1 MSHLHIPMSPADFP
15 QQKLYEV
22 KPFPKWPAGCG
33 VTLLGGQVE
42 NVLPGIPN
50 QPTEDSIPLAQVEWS
65 WSPMHARVDAYELHR
80 GDEHWLLWCGGP
92 EDNASTYISN
102 WYAVTC
108 MPIGDISKEDAA
120 KFLLLAYWDSEFGD
134 ISLDRYHWINRADAL
149 SVADI
154 NSIANE
160 VWAEEDD

>member
-1 MSHLHIPMSPADFP
+1 MSRLNIPMNPADFP
-15 QQKLYEV
+15 QQKVFEV
-22 KPFPKWPAGCG
+22 KAFPKWPSGCG
-33 VTLLGGQVE
+33 VMLLGGQVE
-42 NVLPGIPN
+42 NILPGVPN
-50 QPTEDSIPLAQVEWS
+50 QPNEDSIPLAQVEWS

-80 GDEHWLLWCGGP
+80 GGEHWLLWCGGP
-92 EDNASTYISN
+92 EDNSSNCITN

-108 MPIGDISKEDAA
+108 MPIKDISQEDAA
-120 KFLLLAYWDSEFGD
+120 KFMLLAYWESEFGA

-160 VWAEEDD
+160 VWREETD

>member
-1 MSHLHIPMSPADFP
+1 
-15 QQKLYEV
+15 
-22 KPFPKWPAGCG
+22 
-33 VTLLGGQVE
+33 
-42 NVLPGIPN
+42 
-50 QPTEDSIPLAQVEWS
+50 
-65 WSPMHARVDAYELHR
+65 MHARVDAYELHR

-108 MPIGDISKEDAA
+108 MRIGDISQEDAA

-134 ISLDRYHWINRADAL
+134 MSLDRYHWINRADAL

-154 NSIANE
+154 KSIANE
-160 VWAEEDD
+160 VWREEVD

>member
-1 MSHLHIPMSPADFP
+1 MNPADFP
-15 QQKLYEV
+15 QQKVFEV
-22 KPFPKWPAGCG
+22 KAFPKWPSGCG
-33 VTLLGGQVE
+33 VMLLGGQVE
-42 NVLPGIPN
+42 NILPGVPN
-50 QPTEDSIPLAQVEWS
+50 QPNEDSIPLAQVEWS

-80 GDEHWLLWCGGP
+80 GGEHWLLWCGGP
-92 EDNASTYISN
+92 EDNSSNCITN

-108 MPIGDISKEDAA
+108 MPIKDISQEDAA
-120 KFLLLAYWDSEFGD
+120 KFMLLAYWESEFGA

-160 VWAEEDD
+160 VWREETD